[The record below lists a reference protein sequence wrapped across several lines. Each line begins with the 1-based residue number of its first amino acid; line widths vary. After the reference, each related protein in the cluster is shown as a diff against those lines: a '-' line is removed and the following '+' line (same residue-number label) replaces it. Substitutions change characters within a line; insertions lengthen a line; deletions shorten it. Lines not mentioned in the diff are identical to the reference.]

1 MKFTHNLNEE
11 DNTMKDKLKA
21 KWDTMSKGGRVLVCF
36 VLGVILGGFLFRW
49 GYLIGQALYRAIH

>member
-1 MKFTHNLNEE
+1 
-11 DNTMKDKLKA
+11 MKDKLKA

-36 VLGVILGGFLFRW
+36 VLVVILGGFLFRW